1 MKFTTHYKT
10 IYGFLMLM
18 LLMPH
23 LAIAHSR
30 LLDTEPANG
39 AVIDKAPSSLILN
52 FSVPVEHRLCKVE
65 IATNTGWQPLNVQ
78 VKSTRLVAGLPALP
92 DGDYE
97 VRWQVLSKDGH
108 VQRGKFTFSIR

>member
-1 MKFTTHYKT
+1 MKSIIHCKT
-10 IYGFLMLM
+10 MYWLSILM
-18 LLMPH
+18 LLLPH
-23 LAIAHSR
+23 SAMAHSR

-39 AVIDKAPSSLILN
+39 VVIDKAPSSLILN
-52 FSVPVEHRLCKVE
+52 FSAPVEHRLCKVE
-65 IATNTGWQPLNVQ
+65 IATNTGWQSLNVQ
-78 VKSTRLVAGLPALP
+78 VKSTRLVAGLPRLP